1 MEFDITLRSEPATVV
16 VTAYCPDRPGQSSG
30 HPDTWYPEE
39 NGFLDFEVF
48 MDGEMVCDLTD
59 AEIEAIE
66 QDALDL
72 LEYEAD
78 RMAGYYEQEELWA

>member
-1 MEFDITLRSEPATVV
+1 MEFDITLRGEPATVV

-30 HPDTWYPEE
+30 NPDTWYPEE

-48 MDGEMVCDLTD
+48 IDGEMVCDLTD

-78 RMAGYYEQEELWA
+78 RMAGYYEQGELWA

>member
-1 MEFDITLRSEPATVV
+1 MEFDITLRGEPATVV

-39 NGFLDFEVF
+39 QGFLDFDVF
-48 MDGEMVCDLTD
+48 MDGERVYDLTD
-59 AEIEAIE
+59 AEIEEIE
-66 QDALDL
+66 QDARDL